1 MRYTWTAP
9 RPIITAAAGTLGLLG
24 VGAAAVLVWAGR
36 DHGTNCQEYGEGAA
50 RDAGPYLHPVFVGC
64 YLAAL
69 LLVALLL
76 LLSARGRSERLG
88 TSVGPGRAAVMLS
101 AIAGWC
107 AAVYLPI
114 AADWHTPANP
124 GLLVKAIAVPPFVLL
139 VGIVWLIAV
148 VQYALFVPLPLLV
161 GVALTRRSQTSA
173 YRWMEAAVVY
183 ALIGC
188 IALAVGA
195 SVLIAGFCFG

>member
-1 MRYTWTAP
+1 
-9 RPIITAAAGTLGLLG
+9 
-24 VGAAAVLVWAGR
+24 
-36 DHGTNCQEYGEGAA
+36 
-50 RDAGPYLHPVFVGC
+50 
-64 YLAAL
+64 
-69 LLVALLL
+69 
-76 LLSARGRSERLG
+76 
-88 TSVGPGRAAVMLS
+88 
-101 AIAGWC
+101 
-107 AAVYLPI
+107 
-114 AADWHTPANP
+114 
-124 GLLVKAIAVPPFVLL
+124 
-139 VGIVWLIAV
+139 VWLIAV